1 MHLAYVLICL
11 AAQCCRDLILI
22 LSKATTARIQ
32 CAFALIAVASALLG
46 YSTAG
51 DEVLSGVTPH
61 EADVNS
67 MRPAKR
73 ISSPFAGVTTVR
85 A

>member
-1 MHLAYVLICL
+1 M
-11 AAQCCRDLILI
+11 
-22 LSKATTARIQ
+22 LSKAANARVPFV
-32 CAFALIAVASALLG
+32 FALIAVASAHLG

-51 DEVLSGVTPH
+51 DEVLSSVTPH
-61 EADVNS
+61 EADVKS

-73 ISSPFAGVTTVR
+73 ISSPFAGVTTVC